1 MKVLLENIKEIE
13 NEVILITIR
22 LTSGQAITLESKL
35 YKDGDMKDFIGKEI
49 DVLLS
54 GLRSP
59 ITEYRLMPENKT
71 PFELEGKYYQFDMI
85 EEWERKMQEIIKKS
99 KPKAISLKK
108 LGNSALIVEGT
119 YILKYFP
126 DPKWKS
132 RELCLYPDGGP
143 AFDTDDGIILLLPF
157 HLEPKIPFEDFPKR
171 FKMFLTLRLV
181 DWFVEGHER
190 KLLKRKPIYENTDK
204 TFRIFIKN
212 VRSGSPSAFA
222 GYIEI
227 YLGDYCLIYE
237 PFPVIHVDALVKGIT
252 ENIISESNNDD
263 WEDDYIIVRGCGHL
277 GCCAGLFWD
286 LIHMGDEI
294 HISNIRWTRGMGYPI
309 EDSVEGVFSIKLE
322 DYRWEVLKL
331 KEFCDTKSKNL
342 DYY

>member
-22 LTSGQAITLESKL
+22 LPSGQVITLESKL
-35 YKDGDMKDFIGKEI
+35 YKDGDMGEFIGKEI

-54 GLRSP
+54 GFRSP
-59 ITEYRLMPENKT
+59 IAEYRLMPENDS
-71 PFELEGKYYQFDMI
+71 PFELEGEYYQFNLI
-85 EEWERKMQEIIKKS
+85 EELERQMQEKKEKSKLKANPLKKS
-99 KPKAISLKK
+99 
-108 LGNSALIVEGT
+108 GNSALIIEGT
-119 YILKYFP
+119 YIPKYFP
-126 DPKWKS
+126 DPKWNS
-132 RELCLYPDGGP
+132 RELRLYPDGSP
-143 AFDTDDGIILLLPF
+143 AFDTEDGIILLFPF
-157 HLEPKIPFEDFPKR
+157 QLEPKIPLEDFPKR
-171 FKMFLTLRLV
+171 FKMFLTLSLV
-181 DWFVEGHER
+181 DWFVKGHER
-190 KLLKRKPIYENTDK
+190 KLLKRKPIYKNTDK

-212 VRSGSPSAFA
+212 ARSISPSVFT

-237 PFPVIHVDALVKGIT
+237 PFPVIHIDPLVKGIT
-252 ENIISESNNDD
+252 EDIISERDNDD
-263 WEDDYIIVRGCGHL
+263 WKDNYIIVRGCGHL

-309 EDSVEGVFSIKLE
+309 EDIVEGVYTIKLE

-331 KEFCDTKSKNL
+331 KEFYDTI
-342 DYY
+342 